1 MRPDERLLATLAGR
15 PHDRIPIYTQIPFAM
30 ESDGSFRPG
39 AFHGYDDYDDWRRR
53 DNAYWRLV
61 RRMEQECDNFFIWRP
76 PCMESD
82 PYFVPEALTWAA
94 PDRRR
99 AGHADRQHPDAR
111 AGDRDAGDDSP
122 ARRADR
128 S

>member
-30 ESDGSFRPG
+30 AGDGSFRPG

-82 PYFVPEALTWAA
+82 QYFVPKALTSAS

-99 AGHADRQHPDAR
+99 PGHADRQHPDAR
-111 AGDRDAGDDSP
+111 AGNRDAGSDSP

-128 S
+128 P